1 MSSGPW
7 ARRNPASIQPR
18 TRSSTDSSAVG
29 RRACGFRRSCTPG
42 RRRAS
47 ACGQGRASYDRR
59 VQRLD
64 VGFPSGEET
73 CAAWLYVPDGDGR
86 VPGVVL
92 AHGWTG
98 VREQRL
104 DVYAERF
111 AGAGLAALVFD
122 YRHFGASSGEPRQL
136 LDIKRQLADWA
147 AAIAFVR
154 SRAEIDPGRVAL
166 WGTSFSGGHVMETAA
181 RDRQIAAVVAQ
192 VPFADGLRNLPSL
205 GLALAVRLVAAGVRD
220 QLGAVFGRPPH
231 MVPSV
236 GPPGSV
242 AVMTT
247 PDAEPGFRA
256 IDPPGSTWR
265 NEAAARVALRVGS
278 YRPGRHAG
286 PDRRADP
293 VRPRPG
299 RCHHAVGTRAG
310 GGCAR
315 AERRGAH
322 LSRRPFRHLRR
333 SHVRT
338 SGRGPSGVPHPS
350 PAAFIAALLL
360 AAARKDLGP
369 GPGSPFDRWGRCPR
383 TLARL
388 ERQRSEGGRRRVMA
402 GAGNYG
408 RESLLGPDCGDR
420 ARV

>member
-1 MSSGPW
+1 VT
-7 ARRNPASIQPR
+7 R
-18 TRSSTDSSAVG
+18 TA
-29 RRACGFRRSCTPG
+29 PG
-42 RRRAS
+42 
-47 ACGQGRASYDRR
+47 YDRG

-73 CAAWLYVPDGDGR
+73 CAAWLYLPDGDGR

-104 DVYAERF
+104 DTYAERF
-111 AGAGLAALVFD
+111 VAAGLAALVFD

-154 SRAEIDPGRVAL
+154 SRAEIDPERVAL
-166 WGTSFSGGHVMETAA
+166 WGTSFSGGHVIESAA
-181 RDRQIAAVVAQ
+181 QDPRVAAVVAQ
-192 VPFADGLRNLPSL
+192 VPFTDGLRNLPSL

-220 QLGAVFGRPPH
+220 QLGALLGRPPH

-286 PDRRADP
+286 Q
-293 VRPRPG
+293 
-299 RCHHAVGTRAG
+299 
-310 GGCAR
+310 
-315 AERRGAH
+315 
-322 LSRRPFRHLRR
+322 
-333 SHVRT
+333 
-338 SGRGPSGVPHPS
+338 
-350 PAAFIAALLL
+350 IAAPTLFALAQDDAITPTAL
-360 AAARKDLGP
+360 AQAAAARAPNAEVHTYP
-369 GPGSPFDRWGRCPR
+369 GGHFDIYVGA
-383 TLARL
+383 TF
-388 ERQRSEGGRRRVMA
+388 ERAVADQVEFFTRH
-402 GAGNYG
+402 
-408 RESLLGPDCGDR
+408 LLLS
-420 ARV
+420 

>member
-1 MSSGPW
+1 
-7 ARRNPASIQPR
+7 
-18 TRSSTDSSAVG
+18 VG
-29 RRACGFRRSCTPG
+29 RAG
-42 RRRAS
+42 
-47 ACGQGRASYDRR
+47 YDRW

-154 SRAEIDPGRVAL
+154 SRTEIDPGRVAL
-166 WGTSFSGGHVMETAA
+166 WGTSFSGGHVIETAA
-181 RDRQIAAVVAQ
+181 RDRRLAAVVAQ
-192 VPFADGLRNLPSL
+192 VPFTDGLRNLPSL
-205 GLALAVRLVAAGVRD
+205 GLSLAPRLVAAGMRD
-220 QLGAVFGRPPH
+220 QVGAVFGRPPH

-236 GPPGSV
+236 GLPGSV

-265 NEAAARVALRVGS
+265 NEAAARIALRVGS

-286 PDRRADP
+286 RIAAPILFALAEDDAITP
-293 VRPRPG
+293 T
-299 RCHHAVGTRAG
+299 AL
-310 GGCAR
+310 AR
-315 AERRGAH
+315 AAAGRAPNAEVHTYPGGHFDIYVGATFERAVADQ
-322 LSRRPFRHLRR
+322 LEFLTRHLLH
-333 SHVRT
+333 S
-338 SGRGPSGVPHPS
+338 
-350 PAAFIAALLL
+350 
-360 AAARKDLGP
+360 
-369 GPGSPFDRWGRCPR
+369 
-383 TLARL
+383 
-388 ERQRSEGGRRRVMA
+388 
-402 GAGNYG
+402 
-408 RESLLGPDCGDR
+408 
-420 ARV
+420 

>member
-1 MSSGPW
+1 MWP
-7 ARRNPASIQPR
+7 
-18 TRSSTDSSAVG
+18 
-29 RRACGFRRSCTPG
+29 
-42 RRRAS
+42 
-47 ACGQGRASYDRR
+47 GRASYDRR

-104 DVYAERF
+104 DAYAERF

-205 GLALAVRLVAAGVRD
+205 GVALALRLIAAGLRD
-220 QLGAVFGRPPH
+220 QIGAVLGRPPH

-265 NEAAARVALRVGS
+265 NQAAARIALRVGS

-286 PDRRADP
+286 QIAAPILFAIAR
-293 VRPRPG
+293 G
-299 RCHHAVGTRAG
+299 RCHHACRARAG
-310 GGCAR
+310 GGSACAPC
-315 AERRGAH
+315 RGAH

-338 SGRGPSGVPHPS
+338 SGRRPGGVPHPS
-350 PAAFIAALLL
+350 PAAFIAARSCSRGEEGSRPRGRG
-360 AAARKDLGP
+360 ARL
-369 GPGSPFDRWGRCPR
+369 DRWGRSP
-383 TLARL
+383 
-388 ERQRSEGGRRRVMA
+388 
-402 GAGNYG
+402 
-408 RESLLGPDCGDR
+408 
-420 ARV
+420 